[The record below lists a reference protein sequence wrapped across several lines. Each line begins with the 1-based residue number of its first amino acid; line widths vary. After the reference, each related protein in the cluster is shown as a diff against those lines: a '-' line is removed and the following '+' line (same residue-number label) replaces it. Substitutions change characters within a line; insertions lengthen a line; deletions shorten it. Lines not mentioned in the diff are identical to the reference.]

1 MTNEENIT
9 RCRLLIEK
17 KIGRG
22 SYLTWTN
29 GDYEKLSEQIT
40 EELKEYISTSSL
52 KRIFGKVNYASA
64 PSISTLNILSRFVGY
79 KDWYEFVNVQ
89 KTSGEPLAI
98 PEGDTVVKGEKRKFN
113 TIGLTVGITVVL
125 ILLAGIAWWIT
136 RKEAPKYQ
144 FSLSYKMSKA
154 TSPSNVVFEYDI
166 SNIES
171 NEVYLDFNDH
181 FGKRDIR
188 KKLDKT
194 QHTITHTYMISSVY
208 KPLLSIDGQVV
219 DTLTVPVYSDG
230 WEFVIAK
237 YLPNSKEFFPVAVP
251 SVSRKNGILTIPA
264 SEVYKYIEDTVRDY
278 WIKYRYIKDFN
289 VPPNHLTFKVK
300 GRSHSYFKNHCN
312 EIDVWLIC
320 SKNNIVFKIF
330 DPGCGGEYSK
340 VQLGNKILDGNYND
354 LSAFGHNLADW
365 QEIVLRVENGQATIA
380 IGDKTIYE
388 GMIEGDIG
396 TLSGF
401 IIHSKGPSE
410 FDYVDLESSGKTLF
424 RDDF

>member
-1 MTNEENIT
+1 MTNEEYIT
-9 RCRLLIEK
+9 KCRFLIEK

-22 SYLTWTN
+22 SYLNWTN

-64 PSISTLNILSRFVGY
+64 PSISTLNILVRFVGY

-89 KTSGEPLAI
+89 KVSGDPLPL
-98 PEGDTVVKGEKRKFN
+98 PETDTVVKGEKRRFN
-113 TIGLTVGITVVL
+113 TIALTAGITVILV
-125 ILLAGIAWWIT
+125 LLAGLAWWFT
-136 RKEAPKYQ
+136 QKESQEHNY
-144 FSLSYKMSKA
+144 SISYKMSKT

-166 SNIES
+166 SNIKS

-181 FGKRDIR
+181 FAKRDIR
-188 KKLDKT
+188 KKLDKN

-208 KPLLSIDGQVV
+208 RPLLSIDGKVV
-219 DTLTVPVYSDG
+219 DTLNVPVYSDG

-237 YLPNSKEFFPVAVP
+237 YLPASKEFFPVAVP
-251 SVSRKNGILTIPA
+251 SISKKNGILTIPA

-278 WIKYRYIKDFN
+278 WIKYRYIKNFD
-289 VPPNHLTFKVK
+289 VPPDHLSFKIK
-300 GRSHSYFKNHCN
+300 GRSRSYFKNHCN

-320 SKNNIVFKIF
+320 ANNNIVFKIF

-354 LSAFGHNLADW
+354 LSAFGHDLSEW
-365 QEIVLRVENGQATIA
+365 QEIALRVDNKKATIS
-380 IGDKTIYE
+380 IGNKIIYE
-388 GMIEGDIG
+388 GTIEGEIG

-410 FDYVDLESSGKTLF
+410 FDYVDLEAGGKTLF